1 MACENSNAALPAPA
15 HPTANPGYGKRTVPA
30 QPGPASRTV
39 ADFSH
44 LPAREAYIAAFIDRL
59 PDGAAMD
66 IKSLAKALPLH
77 GQQAVRS
84 ALTALSRAGHL
95 HRARGLAATGD
106 NGTRWVFRTY
116 WSRTARDDA
125 WWAAF
130 LGGGEVL
137 DTAHGGVV
145 PAAPDITV
153 APDVN
158 PTPDHTTPSADAP
171 TEPPPTEPAPTEPAE
186 PHTTTA
192 YRVLARLGTFE
203 PRLALSAA
211 DCDALTDLVVPW
223 LERGASTVTLI
234 QALAAGL
241 PDTVHAPRGFVARR
255 LRDKLPPQPVLPAFV
270 PAVVD
275 EPSSDRPRGL
285 MPECTECA
293 VPGRPAAFVGGLC
306 RGCRT
311 PAPQSA
317 PMAAPQAGS
326 QQRSKSAV
334 VLARE
339 ALATRDRRQSAKSR
353 PFMASHPS

>member
-1 MACENSNAALPAPA
+1 VAYENSNAALPVPA
-15 HPTANPGYGKRTVPA
+15 HPTANPGYGKRTIPA
-30 QPGPASRTV
+30 EPGTASRAA

-77 GQQAVRS
+77 GQQAVSS

-95 HRARGLAATGD
+95 HRARGLATTGD

-130 LGGGEVL
+130 LDGRE
-137 DTAHGGVV
+137 
-145 PAAPDITV
+145 APDIAQGNDVPAPGSTT

-158 PTPDHTTPSADAP
+158 PTPDHTTPSTDAP
-171 TEPPPTEPAPTEPAE
+171 AEPAPAE
-186 PHTTTA
+186 PRATTA
-192 YRVLARLGTFE
+192 YRVLARLGSIE

-211 DCDALTDLVVPW
+211 DCDALTDLVIPW
-223 LERGASTVTLI
+223 LERGASTVSVI
-234 QALAAGL
+234 QALTAGL
-241 PDTVHAPRGFVARR
+241 PDAVHAPRGFVARR
-255 LRDKLPPQPVLPAFV
+255 LRDKLPPLPVSTSV
-270 PAVVD
+270 PTASD
-275 EPSSDRPRGL
+275 ERPSGRPRRL
-285 MPECTECA
+285 MPECTECG

-311 PAPQSA
+311 TASQGAPSAVPQS
-317 PMAAPQAGS
+317 GS
-326 QQRSKSAV
+326 QLRRRRTV
-334 VLARE
+334 GLVRE
-339 ALATRDRRQSAKSR
+339 ALAARDRRQSAKMR
-353 PFMASHPS
+353 PHTASQPS